1 MQGRNRDADVE
12 NRYVDTEQEGE
23 GGMSWESRIDIDTLP
38 CVKQLASGR
47 LLHSPGSSIRCSVI
61 T

>member
-1 MQGRNRDADVE
+1 MQGRNRDTDVE

-47 LLHSPGSSIRCSVI
+47 LLHSTGSAQLDAP
-61 T
+61 